1 MSERTSWP
9 FLEAQRILAANTG
22 DGVITL
28 QTGYG
33 PSGTPHIGT
42 FTEVARTTMVMTAL
56 RHLSDRPV
64 RLIAY
69 SDDMDGLRRVPD
81 GVPNPEMME
90 QYIGVPLSLIPN
102 PFPAENYQDYN
113 TDSFSARNNAVLRSF
128 LDQYGFEYDFRASS
142 TEYSSTDFDRV
153 LNELVEN
160 ITEISRIVSST
171 MKEERRRS
179 YCPLMPMING
189 RVVQD
194 VYDWKVIRS
203 DRMVPRTPARLRF
216 YTEPSEVQGRQAHEI
231 IIELGNV
238 KPQWYV
244 DWALRWC
251 ALGVDYEMHGKDLSD
266 SARISSQI
274 CRALGYEPP
283 VLFQYELFLD
293 EHGKK
298 ISKSRGNGMDL
309 SDWWRYS
316 IPEVLSFYIFGNPRK
331 SRKMYFDLIPHATE
345 EYLRQIAVYNQDP
358 SPDNP
363 VWHVHSG
370 TVPDRGLP
378 VQFSMLLNLVSIA
391 NTEDP
396 EMILN
401 YIQTYLPDENLDD
414 WPLIRPLIGVALN
427 YYQDRV
433 LPFKQYR
440 APTGEEILVLT
451 QMANILEE
459 IDHTEESV
467 TAAIY
472 DLGKATY
479 GAENLR
485 AYFGMVYEVLMGQS
499 SGPRL
504 PVFILLYGVENFSR
518 MLKEVISQHV

>member
-9 FLEAQRILAANTG
+9 FVEARRILSDSNGGLVTF
-22 DGVITL
+22 

-33 PSGTPHIGT
+33 PSGQPHIGT
-42 FTEVARTTMVMTAL
+42 FTEVARTTMVMNAF
-56 RHLSDRPV
+56 RQISDQPV
-64 RLIAY
+64 RLIVY
-69 SDDMDGLRRVPD
+69 SDDMDGLRRIPD
-81 GVPNPEMME
+81 GLPQPEMME
-90 QYIGVPLSLIPN
+90 EHIGSPLSQIPN
-102 PFPAENYQDYN
+102 PHGCSELAGYP
-113 TDSFSARNNAVLRSF
+113 TPSFSAHNNAMLRSF
-128 LDQYGFEYDFRASS
+128 LDQYDFQYDFRASS
-142 TEYSSTDFDRV
+142 TEYYEHNFSRV
-153 LNELVEN
+153 LGEVAEN
-160 ITEISRIVSST
+160 ITEISRIVTST
-171 MKEERRRS
+171 MKAERRRT
-179 YCPLMPMING
+179 YCPLMPIING
-189 RVVQD
+189 RVVHD
-194 VYDWKVIRS
+194 IYDWRVIRS
-203 DRMVPRTPARLRF
+203 SRMVPRTPIRLRF
-216 YTEPSEVQGRQAHEI
+216 YLQPAEVADREVYEIDIEPGS
-231 IIELGNV
+231 V

-251 ALGVDYEMHGKDLSD
+251 ALGVNYEMHGKDLSD

-293 EHGKK
+293 ESGKK

-309 SDWWRYS
+309 ADWWRYS
-316 IPEVLSFYIFGNPRK
+316 TREVLAFYLFGNPRK
-331 SRKMYFDLIPHATE
+331 ARKIYFDLIPQATE
-345 EYLRQIAVYNQDP
+345 DYLRQLQRYNADP
-358 SPDNP
+358 NPDNP

-370 TVPDRGLP
+370 DVPDRGLP

-414 WPLIRPLIGVALN
+414 WPLLRPMIGVALN

-433 LPFKQYR
+433 LPFKEYR
-440 APTGEEILVLT
+440 APTADEISVLSD
-451 QMANILEE
+451 MATTLDE
-459 IDHTEESV
+459 IEPTEESV

-472 DLGKATY
+472 DLGKAAY

-485 AYFGMVYEVLMGQS
+485 NYFGMVYEVLMGQS

-504 PVFILLYGVENFSR
+504 PVFILLYGVENFSH